1 MRGWLRRTL
10 RLGAFFVLTL
20 LMLLVAAYG
29 LLQTSPG
36 LGWTAR
42 TLANLAST
50 PGFSVSI
57 KGLGGVIP
65 FDIRAERI
73 EVSDAKGVWL
83 GMDNAQ
89 IDLSATALI
98 QIGTLGAAKSLVTR
112 GRRYMAPAASS
123 TLSQSSVSSSIL
135 ACNAAIRAWPW
146 LFSATAFRTCNS
158 LKRRFISNSSALSMG
173 VSISPPDQSCL
184 T

>member
-1 MRGWLRRTL
+1 MAMRGWLRRMFRWGGFT
-10 RLGAFFVLTL
+10 AIAL
-20 LMLLVAAYG
+20 LVLLVAAYG

-36 LGWTAR
+36 LGWAAR

-65 FDIRAERI
+65 FDIHAERI

-83 GMDNAQ
+83 GIDNAQ

-98 QIGTLGAAKSLVTR
+98 SRHAQIGTLGAAKIDVTR
-112 GRRYMAPAASS
+112 LPETERPA
-123 TLSQSSVSSSIL
+123 I
-135 ACNAAIRAWPW
+135 
-146 LFSATAFRTCNS
+146 ATPARCRKA
-158 LKRRFISNSSALSMG
+158 LKCRVCRWR
-173 VSISPPDQSCL
+173 
-184 T
+184 

>member
-1 MRGWLRRTL
+1 MLRWGGFTVI
-10 RLGAFFVLTL
+10 AL
-20 LMLLVAAYG
+20 LVLLVAAYG

-36 LGWTAR
+36 LGWAAR

-65 FDIRAERI
+65 FDIHAERI

-83 GMDNAQ
+83 GIDNAQ

-98 QIGTLGAAKSLVTR
+98 SRHAQIGTLGAAKIEVIRLPEAER
-112 GRRYMAPAASS
+112 PAITTQGA
-123 TLSQSSVSSSIL
+123 VGK
-135 ACNAAIRAWPW
+135 P
-146 LFSATAFRTCNS
+146 
-158 LKRRFISNSSALSMG
+158 
-173 VSISPPDQSCL
+173 
-184 T
+184 